1 MWIITV
7 FENIDVRMFE
17 YLDKDEALLA
27 LKQFGK
33 NALLSYTN

>member
-7 FENIDVRMFE
+7 FEKMNVRLFE
-17 YLDKDEALLA
+17 YREKDEALLA
-27 LKQFGK
+27 LQQFDK